1 MTQQNAEIFSS
12 GGLQPCPWL
21 PASENLW
28 ENSSEPQPATP
39 LGSSSY
45 LGSTPSEKIH
55 QHFLAVFKNVQ
66 NLCRPLKKCD

>member
-1 MTQQNAEIFSS
+1 MLAEIFSS

-21 PASENLW
+21 PASENLS

-45 LGSTPSEKIH
+45 LG
-55 QHFLAVFKNVQ
+55 FKNVQ
-66 NLCRPLKKCD
+66 NLCRPFFLNATGRERDFPY